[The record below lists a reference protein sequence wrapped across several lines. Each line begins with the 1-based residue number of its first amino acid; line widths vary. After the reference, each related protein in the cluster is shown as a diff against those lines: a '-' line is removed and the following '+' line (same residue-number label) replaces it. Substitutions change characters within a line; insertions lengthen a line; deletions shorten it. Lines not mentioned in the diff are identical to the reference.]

1 MKNKIIKTHRR
12 KQNKDR
18 YVYLELTN
26 GVIDCS

>member
-26 GVIDCS
+26 WVSNSS